1 MESLSIA
8 DLTEMVLMVSNAQ
21 DDQFQYWLS
30 ISFAVIVASFIAKEK
45 ITERLSIIVII
56 IYLLATLLLLV
67 KYMDL
72 GQLGFI
78 YLNELNSRGIEWG
91 VSKRLHSILRVIIYI
106 FGTSTTCWFLYSNAK
121 TNKKPNK

>member
-45 ITERLSIIVII
+45 ITERLKIVGPWITSYREDTETFT
-56 IYLLATLLLLV
+56 YLTKLPTTNL
-67 KYMDL
+67 
-72 GQLGFI
+72 
-78 YLNELNSRGIEWG
+78 
-91 VSKRLHSILRVIIYI
+91 SK
-106 FGTSTTCWFLYSNAK
+106 F
-121 TNKKPNK
+121 P

>member
-1 MESLSIA
+1 M
-8 DLTEMVLMVSNAQ
+8 
-21 DDQFQYWLS
+21 
-30 ISFAVIVASFIAKEK
+30 
-45 ITERLSIIVII
+45 
-56 IYLLATLLLLV
+56 LATLLLLV

-106 FGTSTTCWFLYSNAK
+106 FGTSITCWFLYSNAK